1 MTNVV
6 ATCAFGVNGN
16 AIKNPE
22 SEFRRMG
29 RNMIEPNYWKNVKI
43 TIILLV
49 PWIADLFNLRFITR
63 TVEDFFRRL
72 VKEVVMYR
80 EQNKVTRADY
90 LQYLI
95 NLKNKELDGD
105 SINDHDF
112 TPQKTS
118 K

>member
-1 MTNVV
+1 MVKFCLRTICKKVDCSPLWPFLKDFFHASAGEFETKELCARFMTNVV

-49 PWIADLFNLRFITR
+49 PWIADLFNLR
-63 TVEDFFRRL
+63 
-72 VKEVVMYR
+72 
-80 EQNKVTRADY
+80 
-90 LQYLI
+90 
-95 NLKNKELDGD
+95 
-105 SINDHDF
+105 
-112 TPQKTS
+112 
-118 K
+118 